1 MGSYRL
7 ETKWHETC
15 FVIISI
21 VASKKRFR
29 GMLTKP
35 GNMYL
40 EETRSK
46 EERTF
51 IYICHFDMM

>member
-1 MGSYRL
+1 MGICMHARKKL
-7 ETKWHETC
+7 HETC

-35 GNMYL
+35 GNIYL
-40 EETRSK
+40 EVSRNK
-46 EERTF
+46 E
-51 IYICHFDMM
+51 